1 MTAQQAI
8 SRSVSHN
15 EIVTIGPFG
24 AKTFVE
30 LRDEL
35 RGLSEDYVWTTTS
48 RGNLVEF
55 WGTTDD
61 GDEWRVHLDAGSVG
75 EKDES

>member
-1 MTAQQAI
+1 MNAQQAI

-15 EIVTIGPFG
+15 EIVTLGPFD
-24 AKTFVE
+24 AATFVD

-35 RGLSEDYVWTTTS
+35 RRLSEDYVWTTTS

-55 WGTTDD
+55 WGKTDD
-61 GDEWRVHLDAGSVG
+61 GDEWRVHLDAGSVSEG
-75 EKDES
+75 DES